1 MKIPFIYQIKSL
13 SRTVKFFC
21 IGLCAVSVSS
31 CEFLDVVPD
40 NVSTLDHAF
49 SNSTEAE
56 KFLFTCYSK
65 LPQSG
70 SQHGNVGFFGGDEA
84 WLPLDLDT
92 RWVNRDAWDIA
103 RGNQN
108 TNDPYHNAWGSN
120 RSAQGYFI
128 GIRLCNTFLENV
140 ENENIVPDLQLATR
154 SRWIG
159 EALFLKAY
167 YHYLLLRM
175 YGPIPIVDRN
185 IPVYATPEETKV
197 VRMPIDTC
205 VNYIARLFDE
215 AYTRLPA
222 YISRPTTELG
232 RVTQPIA
239 LACKAKLYLLA
250 ASPLFNGNTDYA
262 NFRNAEGEN
271 FFNQTYDESKW
282 IRAAEATKAA
292 IDLAEEYGAQ
302 LYYFDNNSPIQL
314 SEESMVQMNIRNA
327 VCDPWNDEI
336 IWGNG
341 NSRPNDLQKTCVPL
355 INNDFLNTDCW
366 GMMAPPLKIV
376 EMFYTKNGV
385 PINEDKDLAQNYTRY
400 ETLRTVEDSER
411 VNLQPGQQTAAL
423 NFDREPRFYAD
434 LAFDRS
440 AYLLYSIP
448 SQSDQEPFY
457 VNARL
462 GELGNGVTQ
471 SMYSATGYFVKK
483 LVHWESTFIQNG
495 QRREYPWPEIRLAD
509 LYLMYAEALN
519 ESKSAPDNEVYE
531 YIDRVRQRAGL
542 DGVVE
547 SWQEHSTNPS
557 KPTTKAGMREI
568 IQQERNIEL
577 AFEGQ
582 RFWDLRRWKTANEEL
597 NKPIQGWAI
606 DQQEAAAYYQK
617 RTIFMQKFIAPRD
630 YLWPIQEAELR
641 RNTDLVQNPG
651 W

>member
-1 MKIPFIYQIKSL
+1 MRIIYQLKNL
-13 SRTVKFFC
+13 RTTVKLLC
-21 IGLCAVSVSS
+21 LGLCAASVSS
-31 CEFLDVVPD
+31 CDFLDVVPD

-56 KFLFTCYSK
+56 KFLFTCYAQ
-65 LPQSG
+65 LPKNG
-70 SQHGNVGFFGGDEA
+70 NENGNVGFFGGDEA
-84 WLPLDLDT
+84 WLPLDLDI
-92 RWVNRDAWDIA
+92 RWVDRNAWDIA

-108 TNDPYHNAWGSN
+108 TNNPYHNAWAGEK
-120 RSAQGYFI
+120 SATAYFK
-128 GIRLCNTFLENV
+128 GLRLCNTFLENV
-140 ENENIVPDLQLATR
+140 EDESIVPDLPLDTR

-159 EALFLKAY
+159 EVLFLKAY

-175 YGPIPIVDRN
+175 YGPIPLIDEN
-185 IPVYATPEETKV
+185 IPVSASPEG
-197 VRMPIDTC
+197 VRVERIPVDSC
-205 VNYIARLFDE
+205 VNYIARLFDQ
-215 AYTRLPA
+215 AYERVPS

-232 RVTQPIA
+232 RVTKPIV

-262 NFRNAEGEN
+262 NFKNADGEL

-282 IRAAEATKAA
+282 TRAAAAAKNA
-292 IDLAEEYGAQ
+292 IDAAEENGAE
-302 LYYFDNNSPIQL
+302 LYYFENNSPISL
-314 SEESMVQMNIRNA
+314 TSESMVQMNIRNA
-327 VCDPWNDEI
+327 ICDPWNSEI
-336 IWGNG
+336 VWGNS
-341 NSRPNDLQKTCVPL
+341 NSRPLNLQKVCQPL
-355 INNDFLNTDCW
+355 INNDFLNTDCY

-385 PINEDKDLAQNYTRY
+385 PINEDKDLAQNYTNY
-400 ETLRTVEDSER
+400 ETLRTVTDEER

-434 LAFDRS
+434 LGFDRS
-440 AYLLYSIP
+440 AWMVYSVP

-457 VNARL
+457 INARL
-462 GELGNGVTQ
+462 GEIANGVVQ
-471 SMYSATGYFVKK
+471 SMYSVTGYFVKK
-483 LVHWESTFIQNG
+483 LIHWESTFVQNG
-495 QRREYPWPEIRLAD
+495 QRKDFPWPEIRLAD

-519 ESKSAPDNEVYE
+519 ESKAAPDDEVYE

-547 SWQEHSTNPS
+547 SWQEHSINPT
-557 KPTTKAGMREI
+557 KPSTKEGMREI
-568 IQQERNIEL
+568 IRRERNIEL

-597 NKPIQGWAI
+597 NKPIQGWDI
-606 DQQEAAAYYQK
+606 DQQDADAYYQK
-617 RTIFMQKFIAPRD
+617 RTIFMQKFVAPRD

-641 RNTDLVQNPG
+641 RNTDLIQNPG